1 MLTGESMPITKVAM
15 PETDEEHGETQIF
28 SFKEHSKHILYCGTQ
43 VLQVFLSFF
52 KFEYIN

>member
-43 VLQVFLSFF
+43 VLQVFCFLF
-52 KFEYIN
+52 